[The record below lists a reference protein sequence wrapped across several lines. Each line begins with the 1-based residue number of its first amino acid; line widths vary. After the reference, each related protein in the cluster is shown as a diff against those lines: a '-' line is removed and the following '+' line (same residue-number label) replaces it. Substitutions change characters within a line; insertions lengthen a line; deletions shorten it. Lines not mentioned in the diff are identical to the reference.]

1 MKVVVA
7 MERRVEAVVNEE
19 EILLCLVG
27 SILLL

>member
-7 MERRVEAVVNEE
+7 MERRVETVVNEE

-27 SILLL
+27 PILLL